1 VYSGIPPEH
10 SLPYRVIA
18 QRVRAGYSVRMTGF
32 AARERQELA
41 ELLATV
47 GPDAPTLCTGWRTS
61 DLVSHL
67 VLREGRPDAAAGILA
82 KPLAGWTKKVQD
94 STRARVPYPELVER
108 FRSGPPAWSPTRLGT
123 VDEAANTIEFF
134 VHLEDVRRATP
145 DWKPRDLDPDLDD
158 ELWRR
163 LRAAAKL
170 LFRKVPL
177 GVTLVRAP
185 QQQTVVAKPAT
196 PQMVT
201 VTGLAGELVMF
212 CHGRK
217 DAAKVELH
225 GDAAAI
231 ERLRKTP
238 LGV

>member
-1 VYSGIPPEH
+1 
-10 SLPYRVIA
+10 
-18 QRVRAGYSVRMTGF
+18 MTGF

-41 ELLATV
+41 DLLAEV

-67 VLREGRPDAAAGILA
+67 VLREGRPDAAAGIVA

-94 STRARVPYPELVER
+94 SARARIPYPELVER
-108 FRSGPPAWSPTRLGT
+108 FRSGPPAWSPTRLESVG
-123 VDEAANTIEFF
+123 DAANTIEFF

-145 DWKPRDLDPDLDD
+145 EWKPREIASELDE
-158 ELWRR
+158 ELWKK
-163 LRAAAKL
+163 LRGSVKL
-170 LFRKVPL
+170 LFRKVPV

-185 QQQTVVAKPAT
+185 QQQSVVAKAAT

-201 VTGLAGELVMF
+201 VTGTASELTMF
-212 CHGRK
+212 CNGRK

-231 ERLRKTP
+231 DRLRHTP

>member
-1 VYSGIPPEH
+1 M
-10 SLPYRVIA
+10 A
-18 QRVRAGYSVRMTGF
+18 QRVRAGYSLRMTGF

-67 VLREGRPDAAAGILA
+67 VLREGRPDAAIGIIA
-82 KPLAGWTKKVQD
+82 KPLKGWTRRVQD
-94 STRARVPYPELVER
+94 ATQSRVPYPELVER
-108 FRSGPPAWSPTRLGT
+108 FRSGPPAWSPTRLGN

-134 VHLEDVRRATP
+134 VHLEDVRRASP
-145 DWKPRDLDPDLDD
+145 DWKPRDLGPELDD
-158 ELWRR
+158 EIWRR
-163 LRAAAKL
+163 LRAGAKL
-170 LFRKVPL
+170 LFRKVPV

-185 QQQTVVAKPAT
+185 QQLTVVAKPAT
-196 PQMVT
+196 PLMVT
-201 VTGLAGELVMF
+201 VTGPASELTMF

-217 DAAKVELH
+217 DAARVELH
-225 GDAAAI
+225 GDAAAV
-231 ERLRKTP
+231 EKLQRTP